1 MIKRIDCN
9 LTQEQYD
16 DVIRYIVIALK
27 RFIKKET
34 GGKVSISETPYAA
47 LDDKSKKVDCSLVA
61 LAAVNAV
68 MYCQLHDEYYEAYY
82 EQNPNVEQTE
92 QVWRKKIEKS
102 VFPRLKK
109 GTPNVKNFQVRISKM
124 VFNEYALLSLFALY
138 PQADNAA
145 EALKMLFTEIEF
157 IANNSKMNSYTSSA
171 GGKFSALV
179 HFMLGIF
186 GKQTQAKPLEEE
198 GTMSDLVDLS
208 DLKCTTLAE
217 GFARTIAISLNY
229 FYCFDRIYCGDADY
243 GFVNYMEVID
253 KWCDEMIESAR
264 VQFKELADTF
274 NHKLFHVKKFS
285 KCINRSLIKR
295 HIKKNKKGKIT
306 PPKIRRYYWRS
317 KKTDEKYKNLLNKS
331 RDISSKSRKDEKIAA
346 AAALYIVINVSFS
359 GNEKNAVSTLM
370 DCFTKQLNK
379 RVHNLRYL
387 SANMPK
393 IEYVHSDFRKTIRKF
408 LNDPSVLLILDP
420 PYLKEFGLPC
430 KDYVR
435 EEVNPNKKEEENP
448 FTYEDMLDMFK
459 LLKNAKCRVILFHS
473 RSYWFD
479 STAVSYGLRK
489 VGYYVG
495 RNIGKKYKP
504 YYTEVYSLNID
515 PSVKFFDPKNH
526 GELYWGGCE

>member
-1 MIKRIDCN
+1 MIKKIDCN

-47 LDDKSKKVDCSLVA
+47 LDDKNKKVDCSLVA

-82 EQNPNVEQTE
+82 ERNPDVERTE
-92 QVWRKKIEKS
+92 PMLRKKIEKS
-102 VFPRLKK
+102 VFPRSKK

-124 VFNEYALLSLFALY
+124 VFNEHALLSLFALY

-157 IANNSKMNSYTSSA
+157 IANNSKMNAYNSGM
-171 GGKFSALV
+171 GGKRGALYC
-179 HFMLGIF
+179 LKGIAALSP
-186 GKQTQAKPLEEE
+186 QQSVQALEVAPKDFN
-198 GTMSDLVDLS
+198 GLDASKI
-208 DLKCTTLAE
+208 KCTTIAE
-217 GFARTIAISLNY
+217 AFARTIAISLS
-229 FYCFDRIYCGDADY
+229 FFDSFKNIYCGDTDFR
-243 GFVNYMEVID
+243 FVNYYYVIE
-253 KWCDEMIESAR
+253 KWFDEFEES
-264 VQFKELADTF
+264 
-274 NHKLFHVKKFS
+274 
-285 KCINRSLIKR
+285 
-295 HIKKNKKGKIT
+295 IKKQFGNLASSSDIQEEFKRLKKICEDAK
-306 PPKIRRYYWRS
+306 P
-317 KKTDEKYKNLLNKS
+317 TDCKAD
-331 RDISSKSRKDEKIAA
+331 RIAA
-346 AAALYIVINVSFS
+346 AAALYIIINTSFS
-359 GNEKNAVSTLM
+359 GNEKNAVPARM
-370 DCFTKQLNK
+370 ENFEDKLNK
-379 RVHNLRYL
+379 RISDLKYL
-387 SANMPK
+387 SANMK
-393 IEYVHSDFRKTIRKF
+393 EITYVKRDFRKTIEKF

-435 EEVNPNKKEEENP
+435 EKANPNKKEEENS
-448 FTYEDMLDMFK
+448 FTYKDMLDMFK
-459 LLKNAKCRVILFHS
+459 LLKNAKCKVILFHS

-504 YYTEVYSLNID
+504 YYTEVYCLNID
-515 PSVKFFDPKNH
+515 CDIKFFDPKNH

>member
-1 MIKRIDCN
+1 MNKTNRNYKAADIPHNPRTTVRGDLRRYIPMIKKIDCN
-9 LTQEQYD
+9 LTQEQYE
-16 DVIRYIVIALK
+16 DVIRYIVIAFK

-34 GGKVSISETPYAA
+34 GGKGSILETPYAA
-47 LDDKSKKVDCSLVA
+47 LADMNKKVDCSLVA

-82 EQNPNVEQTE
+82 EQNPDVERTE
-92 QVWRKKIEKS
+92 PMLRKKIEES

-157 IANNSKMNSYTSSA
+157 IANNSKMNAYNSGM
-171 GGKFSALV
+171 GGKRGALC
-179 HFMLGIF
+179 HLKGIAALAP
-186 GKQTQAKPLEEE
+186 QHSVQALEAAPNGFNGLNTSKIE
-198 GTMSDLVDLS
+198 
-208 DLKCTTLAE
+208 CTTIAE
-217 GFARTIAISLNY
+217 AFARTIAISLS
-229 FYCFDRIYCGDADY
+229 FFDNFAIIDCGDTD
-243 GFVNYMEVID
+243 FRLVNYYYVIE
-253 KWCDEMIESAR
+253 KWFDEFVES
-264 VQFKELADTF
+264 
-274 NHKLFHVKKFS
+274 
-285 KCINRSLIKR
+285 
-295 HIKKNKKGKIT
+295 IKKQFSNLASSSDIQEGFKRLKKICK
-306 PPKIRRYYWRS
+306 
-317 KKTDEKYKNLLNKS
+317 DVKS
-331 RDISSKSRKDEKIAA
+331 TYCKADRIAA
-346 AAALYIVINVSFS
+346 AAALYIIINTSFS
-359 GNEKNAVSTLM
+359 GNEKNAVPARM
-370 DCFTKQLNK
+370 ENFEDKLNK
-379 RVHNLRYL
+379 RISDLKYL
-387 SANMPK
+387 SANMKK
-393 IEYVHSDFRKTIRKF
+393 ITYVKRDFRKTIEKY

-430 KDYVR
+430 KDYVIK
-435 EEVNPNKKEEENP
+435 EVDPNKKNEEKP

-459 LLKNAKCRVILFHS
+459 LLKNAKCKVILFHS

-479 STAVSYGLRK
+479 STAVSYGLHK

-515 PSVKFFDPKNH
+515 PSVKFFEPKNH